1 MARKERIK
9 IQLDSDILEWV
20 KAEAER
26 RRISVSHL
34 IRELALEAMR
44 KGRKR

>member
-1 MARKERIK
+1 MPRKISFNVH
-9 IQLDSDILEWV
+9 LDADILGWL

-44 KGRKR
+44 KERKP